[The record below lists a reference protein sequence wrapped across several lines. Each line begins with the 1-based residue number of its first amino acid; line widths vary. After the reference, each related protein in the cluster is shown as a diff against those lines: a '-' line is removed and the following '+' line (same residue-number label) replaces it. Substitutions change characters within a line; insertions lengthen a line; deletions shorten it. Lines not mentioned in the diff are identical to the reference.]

1 MTIDFK
7 ALAKQVKDTGPD
19 LTKASA
25 GGGDY
30 VPPKPGPTRLRF
42 VGYIEQGTHTTQ
54 WKGTPKTK
62 PRAEFIFE
70 LSGPNH
76 PPREFEGKKIP
87 VLVSFK
93 EVVGRHIKNGYMK
106 LFKIMAQDTPEAT
119 NFVELLGNAYRGEIV
134 HGENKNN
141 PDRPYI
147 NLKKEGSYTLQSVN
161 YIDPEDGVTVKTVKV
176 DEPLSQMRVFLWDY
190 ADLAQWDSIH
200 IEGTYD
206 NGDSKNKY
214 QEKIKIAEN
223 LTGSAIYEALV
234 AAGRE
239 AELVPAPKV
248 AKEDDQEG
256 DDDEP
261 EKAAGGAKKADK
273 KPSAAQPTKTALG
286 AADDGADPLAG
297 V

>member
-1 MTIDFK
+1 MAIDFK
-7 ALAKQVKDTGPD
+7 ALATRVKETGPD
-19 LTKASA
+19 LTKASS

-30 VPPKPGPTRLRF
+30 VPPKEGPTRLRF
-42 VGYIEQGTHTTQ
+42 VGYIEKGIHTTQ
-54 WKGTPKTK
+54 WKGTPKVK

-87 VLVSFK
+87 TLVGFT
-93 EVVGRHIKNGYMK
+93 EVVGRHTKNGYMK
-106 LFKIMAQDTPEAT
+106 LFKLMAQDNPEAT

-134 HGENKNN
+134 HGANAKN

-147 NLKKEGSYTLQSVN
+147 NLKKDQSYTLQSVR

-176 DEPLSQMRVFLWDY
+176 DEPLSPIRAFLWDY
-190 ADLAQWDSIH
+190 ADLEQWDSIF
-200 IEGTYD
+200 IDGTYD

-214 QEKIKIAEN
+214 QEKIKLAEN
-223 LTGSAIYEALV
+223 IVGSPIYEALV

-248 AKEDDQEG
+248 AKDDEQEDG
-256 DDDEP
+256 DEP
-261 EKAAGGAKKADK
+261 EKA
-273 KPSAAQPTKTALG
+273 PSAASNGTKTTVTATPPKAAL
-286 AADDGADPLAG
+286 ADDGADPLAG

>member
-19 LTKASA
+19 LTKASS

-42 VGYIEQGTHTTQ
+42 VGYIEKGIHTTQ
-54 WKGTPKTK
+54 WKGNDKTK
-62 PRAEFIFE
+62 SRAEFVFE

-76 PPREFEGKKIP
+76 QPREFEGKKIP
-87 VLVSFK
+87 TLVSFT
-93 EVVGRHIKNGYMK
+93 EVVGRHQKNGYMK
-106 LFKIMAQDTPEAT
+106 LFKIMAQDNPEAT
-119 NFVELLGNAYRGEIV
+119 NFVELLGNAYRAEIV
-134 HGENKNN
+134 HGENTKQ

-147 NLKKEGSYTLQSVN
+147 NLRKDGSYTLQSTTFT
-161 YIDPEDGVTVKTVKV
+161 DPIENVVKRVPV
-176 DEPLSQMRVFLWDY
+176 DEPLSPIRVFLWDY

-214 QEKIKIAEN
+214 QEKIKTAEN
-223 LTGSAIYEALV
+223 LTGSPIYEALV

-239 AELVPAPKV
+239 AELIPAPKV
-248 AKEDDQEG
+248 AKEEEQEDG
-256 DDDEP
+256 DEA
-261 EKAAGGAKKADK
+261 EKAPAAASKATKKA
-273 KPSAAQPTKTALG
+273 PPAQPPKTALETAG
-286 AADDGADPLAG
+286 DDADPLAG